1 MSEFVV
7 REMEL
12 EDIPVVI
19 EIADATGLC
28 PWSEAGYHAHL
39 ADPTCLGLTLAGDDN
54 VPAGFLVA
62 RRVPGRDERPDAELL
77 NIAVIKA
84 VQSQGLAQLLM
95 KPFIDWC
102 HAAHVD
108 RIWLEVRASNHSAIK
123 FYNKNDFVKRGIRA
137 NNYADPVEA
146 GLLMVR
152 YLGKKAEKRQLL
164 ENPLKLN

>member
-1 MSEFVV
+1 VERS
-7 REMEL
+7 
-12 EDIPVVI
+12 
-19 EIADATGLC
+19 GLSRPSRRSNL
-28 PWSEAGYHAHL
+28 PWINPG
-39 ADPTCLGLTLAGDDN
+39 GDDN

-123 FYNKNDFVKRGIRA
+123 FYSKNGFVNG
-137 NNYADPVEA
+137 
-146 GLLMVR
+146 R
-152 YLGKKAEKRQLL
+152 YEQTIMSIL
-164 ENPLKLN
+164 